1 MDYRI
6 KMTFRLFRFILKKLI
21 TTNSVLIKYKQNEY
35 LIDNQSDQIILKI
48 NDIKFL
54 KKLFYAPS
62 LVLTEGYMNKNYELP
77 NSTFYE
83 FSELILDNY
92 NYYLE
97 KISKTFLF
105 KVFLIINPFLQLNF
119 SRKSKNNVASHYD
132 LSDELYDLF
141 LDDTRQYSCAYFE
154 DANNTLEQAQL
165 NKMDRLSNKL
175 LLSSKDRVLDI
186 GCGWGSLSLHMSNN
200 YKCNVKGISLSEEQ
214 IKYCNLQK
222 QKHKDTELLE
232 YSLKDYRHENI
243 KYTKIV
249 SVGMFEHVGK
259 PFFNS
264 YFKKIYDLLEDDGIA
279 VVHTIGNIRTP
290 KITAA
295 FIRKYIF
302 PGGYIPS
309 LSEIMPAIEKS
320 GLIISDIEV
329 LRIHYAKTL
338 SHWYKNF
345 KKSES
350 KILEIYDDKF
360 IRMWEA
366 YLNLSE
372 LSFTKGDNVI
382 FQLVLTKKS
391 DSFPLVR
398 PKITN

>member
-1 MDYRI
+1 MI
-6 KMTFRLFRFILKKLI
+6 FRLFRFILKKLI
-21 TTNSVLIKYKQNEY
+21 TTRSILINYNNEEY
-35 LIDNQSDQIILKI
+35 LIDNQTDPLIIKI

-54 KKLFYAPS
+54 KKIFYAPS
-62 LVLTEGYMNKNYELP
+62 LVLAEGYMNENYELP
-77 NSTFYE
+77 NSNFYD
-83 FSELILDNY
+83 FSEIILDNY

-97 KISKTFLF
+97 KASKTFIF

-119 SRKSKNNVASHYD
+119 SKKSKINVASHYD

-154 DANNTLEQAQL
+154 DPNDSLKQAQL
-165 NKMDRLSNKL
+165 NKMNRLSDKL
-175 LLSSKDRVLDI
+175 LLNSKDNVLDI
-186 GCGWGSLSLHMSNN
+186 GCGWGSLSLHMSDK
-200 YKCNVKGISLSEEQ
+200 YKCKIKGISLSQEQ

-222 QKHKDTELLE
+222 QKHNDTDLLE
-232 YSLKDYRHENI
+232 YSLKDYRNEDT

-259 PFFNS
+259 PFFNA
-264 YFKKIYDLLEDDGIA
+264 YFKKIYELLEDDGIA
-279 VVHTIGNIRTP
+279 VIHTIGNIRTP

-302 PGGYIPS
+302 PGGYIPT
-309 LSEIMPAIEKS
+309 LSEIMPAIENS

-329 LRIHYAKTL
+329 LRLHYAKTL

-345 KKSES
+345 KKAED
-350 KILEIYDDKF
+350 KVLKIYDRKF
-360 IRMWEA
+360 IRMWES

-372 LSFTKGDNVI
+372 HSFVKGDNVI
-382 FQLVLTKKS
+382 FQLVLTKKR
-391 DSFPLVR
+391 DAFPLVR
-398 PKITN
+398 PKINN